1 MAYCRGSWG
10 QTSGECQKRRKE
22 RWGGASFLRFFVR
35 HSVIQTLTMG
45 NKGPDLVL
53 KQGNDRNQISLFR
66 NREKNRA
73 GTEGPLAAPNL
84 PSPPRLPAPP
94 WPFRPKQPTSGGP
107 PAPIRVPDHTLGPP
121 RETESA
127 VGPEYPLGKSSSR
140 ATEKAPD
147 KLLGKCQ
154 QEGGPD
160 ISGAPSPAL
169 SSSVCVANFWA
180 LPRAESKEL
189 LGMCMGG
196 TWQGLL
202 GA

>member
-1 MAYCRGSWG
+1 MWV
-10 QTSGECQKRRKE
+10 
-22 RWGGASFLRFFVR
+22 GASFLRFFVR

-160 ISGAPSPAL
+160 ISGAPSPLCPPQSVSLISGPSPEQSPKSSSACAWGAPGRAFWGPRYVL
-169 SSSVCVANFWA
+169 SST
-180 LPRAESKEL
+180 PK
-189 LGMCMGG
+189 
-196 TWQGLL
+196 
-202 GA
+202 